1 MDMHPKKKI
10 EVVVETPMVRRVLE
24 IMKELG
30 GTGATV
36 LPILRG
42 QGQSGDWS
50 DKDLGS
56 ATDMQMVMVITG
68 PRRAAVIRDAVYE
81 ALTDYRGMILMSDVD
96 VIRNE
101 NY

>member
-1 MDMHPKKKI
+1 MDVHPKKKI

-24 IMKELG
+24 IMKEHG

-42 QGQSGDWS
+42 QGTSGDWS

-56 ATDMQMVMVITG
+56 AMDMQMVMVITG
-68 PRRAAVIRDAVYE
+68 PRRAVVISEAVYE
-81 ALTDYRGMILMSDVD
+81 ALSDYRCMILISDVE

-101 NY
+101 NF